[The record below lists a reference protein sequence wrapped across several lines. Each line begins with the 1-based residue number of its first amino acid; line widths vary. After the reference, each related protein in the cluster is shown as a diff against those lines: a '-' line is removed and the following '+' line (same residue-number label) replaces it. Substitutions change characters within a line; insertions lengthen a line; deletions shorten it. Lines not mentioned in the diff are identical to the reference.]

1 MDARLRVLP
10 SGDPSS
16 PASILVASAGEA
28 IDRRVIDEAR
38 RLAGTL
44 GHRPLMHVISIA
56 RVWGTALGLQH
67 PGLYPTK
74 REWKAQTDIVADAVK
89 RLERHGFTAKGRVVG
104 SRHPAKAI
112 ANVAAAEGCSAI
124 VIGAAPM
131 SRWRQVLQQ
140 DETRKLVRRA
150 KVPVRV
156 VNV

>member
-1 MDARLRVLP
+1 
-10 SGDPSS
+10 
-16 PASILVASAGEA
+16 
-28 IDRRVIDEAR
+28 
-38 RLAGTL
+38 
-44 GHRPLMHVISIA
+44 MHVLSIA